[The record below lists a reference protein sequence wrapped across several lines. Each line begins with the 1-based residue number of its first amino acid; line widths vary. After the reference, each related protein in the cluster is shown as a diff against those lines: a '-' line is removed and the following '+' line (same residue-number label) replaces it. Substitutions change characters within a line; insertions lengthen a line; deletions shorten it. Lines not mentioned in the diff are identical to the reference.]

1 MPNVQFADDVLL
13 RLQECDSRYDT
24 RGHLL
29 VLSALQS
36 VMDHLE
42 HPRHISAAELAMET
56 GELALERFGPMAR
69 TVLEY
74 WGIRS
79 TADFGEIVFAL
90 VDAGILV
97 RQESDRIEDFVDV
110 FDFEDLFEHG
120 YPWGARL

>member
-1 MPNVQFADDVLL
+1 MPNVQFADDMLL
-13 RLQECDSRYDT
+13 RLKERDSRYDT

-36 VMDHLE
+36 VMDRLDR
-42 HPRHISAAELAMET
+42 PRHISA
-56 GELALERFGPMAR
+56 GELTTEAGKVALDRFGPMAR
-69 TVLEY
+69 TVLDC

-97 RQESDRIEDFVDV
+97 RQDEDRIEDFKDV
-110 FDFEDLFEHG
+110 FDFEDVFERG